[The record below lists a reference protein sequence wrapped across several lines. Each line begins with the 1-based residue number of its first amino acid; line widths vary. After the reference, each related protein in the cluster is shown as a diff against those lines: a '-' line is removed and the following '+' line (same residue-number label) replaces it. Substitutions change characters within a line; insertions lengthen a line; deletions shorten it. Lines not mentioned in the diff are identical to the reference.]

1 MCITGN
7 QKAQA
12 KNKVFPNH
20 KQRQMKIDGIYRAAG
35 VKKILSES
43 LK

>member
-20 KQRQMKIDGIYRAAG
+20 KQRQMKIDGVTELQGLRKSFQK
-35 VKKILSES
+35 V
-43 LK
+43 